1 MKIETEYAFEV
12 IRRSIIN
19 DMDEPLDELERRVY
33 ELLDTISEIQVTK
46 LMFDNGDY
54 EETWRK
60 DQITHGID
68 PDWQLGQTN
77 GRQLIQAVFL

>member
-19 DMDEPLDELERRVY
+19 DMDEPLDEFERRVY

-54 EETWRK
+54 EET
-60 DQITHGID
+60 
-68 PDWQLGQTN
+68 
-77 GRQLIQAVFL
+77 